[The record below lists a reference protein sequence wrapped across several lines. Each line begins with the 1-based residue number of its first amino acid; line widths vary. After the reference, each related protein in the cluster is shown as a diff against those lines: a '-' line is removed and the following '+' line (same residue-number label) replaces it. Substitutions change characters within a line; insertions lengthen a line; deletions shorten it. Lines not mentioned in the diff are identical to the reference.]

1 MVRFDFAEYA
11 MILKK
16 YMIHKNAL
24 GLIGALYDS
33 IVVPLDLK
41 NEKGPYKGESIKVS
55 SGRASELMNRKVNPH
70 KSIISHSGDPR
81 VQSRI
86 NSYFE
91 DSVIPL
97 LMGNKLDELSNA
109 LIGTIKHDAEIPEDT
124 KKLLDKSRSSEL
136 SEFLAECFLYVLT
149 VDNTGKP
156 AKNLKSIKNI
166 PQSTLSYDPSDHK
179 LHIDNLEIPLSENL
193 IVPEKVGEEEL
204 PYLNA
209 LCEAYSDKLGQ
220 TITVQNVKSC
230 SSKRV
235 KMDFEDERNYFNSVQ
250 SRIRGIRDVYADTDG
265 QYEILKREAYEG
277 IKETYYDDYDNGFKR
292 LMGVLKKITST
303 TLDVSDLMKISNLI
317 GNAEKKGLCH
327 VLVNDGKIQTWVDID
342 EW

>member
-1 MVRFDFAEYA
+1 
-11 MILKK
+11 
-16 YMIHKNAL
+16 
-24 GLIGALYDS
+24 
-33 IVVPLDLK
+33 
-41 NEKGPYKGESIKVS
+41 
-55 SGRASELMNRKVNPH
+55 MNRKVNPH

-81 VQSRI
+81 VQSKI

-124 KKLLDKSRSSEL
+124 KKLLDESRSSEL

-156 AKNLKSIKNI
+156 AKSLKSIKNI

-179 LHIDNLEIPLSENL
+179 LHIDNIEIPLSENL
-193 IVPEKVGEEEL
+193 VVPENVGEEEL
-204 PYLNA
+204 PYLTA

-220 TITVQNVKSC
+220 TITSC
-230 SSKRV
+230 SSERV

-250 SRIRGIRDVYADTDG
+250 SRIRGIRDVYADTDK
-265 QYEILKREAYEG
+265 QYEVLKKEAYEG

-292 LMGVLKKITST
+292 LMEVLKKITST
-303 TLDVSDLMKISNLI
+303 TLGASDLMKISNLI

>member
-1 MVRFDFAEYA
+1 

-24 GLIGALYDS
+24 ELIGALYDS
-33 IVVPLDLK
+33 IAIPLDLK

-55 SGRASELMNRKVNPH
+55 SGRASELMNRKANPH
-70 KSIISHSGDPR
+70 NSIISHSGDPR
-81 VQSRI
+81 VQSKI

-91 DSVIPL
+91 DLVIPL
-97 LMGNKLDELSNA
+97 LMGNKLDELSDS
-109 LIGTIKHDAEIPEDT
+109 LIGTIRSDDEIPEDT

-156 AKNLKSIKNI
+156 TKNLKSIKNI
-166 PQSTLSYDPSDHK
+166 PQSTLSYYSSDHK
-179 LHIDNLEIPLSENL
+179 LHIDNIEIPLSENL

-209 LCEAYSDKLGQ
+209 LCDAYSDKLGQ

-230 SSKRV
+230 SSERV

-250 SRIRGIRDVYADTDG
+250 SRIRGIRDVYADTDE
-265 QYEILKREAYEG
+265 QYEILKKEAYEG

-292 LMGVLKKITST
+292 LMEVLKKVTNTI
-303 TLDVSDLMKISNLI
+303 LGASDLMKISNLI

-327 VLVNDGKIQTWVDID
+327 VLVNDGKIKTWVDID